1 MSRPSET
8 QPRLYADLHH
18 AVTTVVRA
26 VLPLTER
33 DVAPSARRLLLTAIV
48 AWYLAQTLALIPWWD
63 SFWALDGFAA
73 TEPFSDVGVGD
84 FVNHPAVRQYWPLAI
99 AIFTAFGAAALAR
112 PDSAI
117 WPLCFYLAARN
128 VESLCP
134 QIADGGSN
142 LMRLLLLYLA
152 VGNVLAVPDRLGVP
166 VGACA
171 RNLTLVAC
179 RLQIALVYLCAGFYK
194 LTGHLWT
201 NGMALYYIGQSDY
214 ATDSALTDMLTHPLV
229 SFVACYSVVAFQV
242 SFPFA
247 VFSRLRKLALGFGVL
262 FHVLIIVTLG
272 LTCFGLAMIIS
283 YLAFARERETRL
295 LDRSIHGTDPV
306 RLALRPT
313 RAAPV
318 IRWLARIATN
328 VTVTPGT
335 TAGITPGD
343 ALLLLLGRS
352 YPTRVLA
359 PVWAALAY
367 LGVLDFVGR
376 WLGVGLEACHAPAT
390 NEG

>member
-1 MSRPSET
+1 MSHPSDP
-8 QPRLYADLHH
+8 QPRLHADVRYAVA
-18 AVTTVVRA
+18 AVVQTVRT
-26 VLPLTER
+26 LTER
-33 DVAPSARRLLLTAIV
+33 ELAPSARRLLLSAIV
-48 AWYLAQTLALIPWWD
+48 AWYLAQTLTLVPWWD

-84 FVNHPAVRQYWPLAI
+84 FVNHPAVRQYWPVAI
-99 AIFTAFGAAALAR
+99 AVFTVFGFVTLAR
-112 PDSAI
+112 PSSAI

-152 VGNVLAVPDRLGVP
+152 VGNVLAAPEQFGVP

-171 RNLTLVAC
+171 RSLTLVAC
-179 RLQIALVYLCAGFYK
+179 RLQIAFVYLCAGLYK
-194 LTGHLWT
+194 VTGHLWT

-214 ATDSALTDMLTHPLV
+214 ATDSILNDMLSVPLL
-229 SFVACYSVVAFQV
+229 SFIACYSVVAFQV
-242 SFPFA
+242 SFPFL
-247 VFSRLRKLALGFGVL
+247 VFSRGRKLALGFGVL

-283 YLAFARERETRL
+283 YLAFAREQETRL
-295 LDRSIHGTDPV
+295 LDRSVHATDTV
-306 RLALRPT
+306 QLELRAT

-318 IRWLARIATN
+318 LRWLARCGAK
-328 VTVTPGT
+328 VRVTPA
-335 TAGITPGD
+335 TAAGVAPGD

-352 YPTRVLA
+352 YVTRVLF
-359 PVWAALAY
+359 PVWATLAY
-367 LGVLDFVGR
+367 LGVLDFLGR
-376 WLGVGLEACHAPAT
+376 RLGLALTERAAAGA
-390 NEG
+390 

>member
-1 MSRPSET
+1 LSQPSDT
-8 QPRLYADLHH
+8 QPRLYADLRH
-18 AVTTVVRA
+18 AVTTVVQA
-26 VLPLTER
+26 VRPLTER
-33 DVAPSARRLLLTAIV
+33 ELAPSARRLLLSAIV
-48 AWYLAQTLALIPWWD
+48 AWYLAQTLTLVPWWD

-84 FVNHPAVRQYWPLAI
+84 FVNHPAVRQYWPVAI
-99 AIFTAFGAAALAR
+99 AIFSVFGFVTLAR
-112 PDSAI
+112 PNSAI

-152 VGNVLAVPDRLGVP
+152 VGNVLAAPEQLGVP

-179 RLQIALVYLCAGFYK
+179 RLQIALVYLCAGLYK
-194 LTGHLWT
+194 VTGHLWT

-214 ATDSALTDMLTHPLV
+214 AVDSVLNDMLAVPLL

-242 SFPFA
+242 SFPFL
-247 VFSRLRKLALGFGVL
+247 VFSRVRKLVLGFGVL

-272 LTCFGLAMIIS
+272 LTCFGLAMMIS
-283 YLAFARERETRL
+283 YLAFAREQETRL
-295 LDRSIHGTDPV
+295 LDRSIHARDTV
-306 RLALRPT
+306 QLELRST

-318 IRWLARIATN
+318 LRWLARRAPK
-328 VTVTPGT
+328 VSFAPAASPGV
-335 TAGITPGD
+335 APGD

-359 PVWAALAY
+359 PLWATFAY
-367 LGVLDFVGR
+367 LGVLDLIGR
-376 WLGVGLEACHAPAT
+376 RLGLSLPEAHRSS
-390 NEG
+390 E